1 MNPKDAENELIAKL
15 HARDADGLA
24 AAYDR
29 YGRLAY
35 SLVRS
40 AQSRFKPNGRPIQQ
54 TDQLRFRIKPNDPV
68 SILDSAKQSEMRFR
82 SLRRIRSGFWRWRIS
97 KISLSPR

>member
-1 MNPKDAENELIAKL
+1 MNPQDTANEPVAKL

-40 AQSRFKPNGRPIQQ
+40 AQSRFQ
-54 TDQLRFRIKPNDPV
+54 TK
-68 SILDSAKQSEMRFR
+68 
-82 SLRRIRSGFWRWRIS
+82 
-97 KISLSPR
+97 